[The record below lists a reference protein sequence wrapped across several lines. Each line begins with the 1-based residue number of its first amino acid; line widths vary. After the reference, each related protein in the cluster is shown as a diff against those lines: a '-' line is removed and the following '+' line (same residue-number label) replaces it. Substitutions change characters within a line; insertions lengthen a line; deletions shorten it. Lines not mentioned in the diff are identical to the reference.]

1 MRLALSGA
9 HATGKSTLVAALGA
23 RLPMYQCID
32 EPWHDLLGEG
42 AGFGAD
48 LSRDDI
54 EQQLERS
61 LATLHTIATADALMD
76 RCPVD
81 YLAYLRAI
89 DPSIDL
95 APWMDPVARALS
107 RIDLLVYLPVESP
120 DRIEVPRAER
130 PRLRA
135 RVDHILR
142 PVLLDD
148 AWALGCR
155 AQEVTGTV
163 EQRVAGVLGHVSGAP
178 A

>member
-1 MRLALSGA
+1 MRIAISGS
-9 HATGKSTLVAALGA
+9 HATGKSTLLAAVGA
-23 RLPMYQCID
+23 RRPMYERVD
-32 EPWHDLLGEG
+32 EPWHELLGEG

-48 LSRDDI
+48 LTVDDI

-61 LATLHTIATADALMD
+61 IEILRTLATTDALLD

-81 YLAYLRAI
+81 YLAYLRAV
-89 DPSIDL
+89 DPSADL
-95 APWMDPVARALS
+95 APWMDPVARGLA

-120 DRIEVPRAER
+120 DRIEVPRSER

-155 AQEVTGTV
+155 ALEVTGTV
-163 EQRVAGVLGHVSGAP
+163 DQRAARILGHVASMP
-178 A
+178 S